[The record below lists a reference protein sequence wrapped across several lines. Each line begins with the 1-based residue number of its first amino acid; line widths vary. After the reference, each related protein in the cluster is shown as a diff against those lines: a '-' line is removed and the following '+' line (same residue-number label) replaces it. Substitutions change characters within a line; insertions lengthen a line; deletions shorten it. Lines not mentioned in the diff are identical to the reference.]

1 MTESLFD
8 RLTEAKER
16 KYELEKA
23 IRKQSQFRS
32 RLNELE
38 RQIIRLEV
46 DLESEQA
53 DVDKLTRMSLTNLF
67 HTLLRSKDE
76 QLEMERQQ
84 ALAAALKLTEATQER
99 DMLKDEITQAGVTI
113 TAYQS
118 ADQDYKRIMLEQEQ
132 ALRSMP
138 GKASELLAM
147 ENSVAAQQVIV
158 RELNEAFTAGKRVLA
173 SLEPAIDSLEKAI
186 NWGNWDTWGNGGLI
200 STHIKHEHIDAAKS
214 SISAANH
221 ELRSFQDE
229 LADLERSLD
238 IRIDISGL
246 LKFGDYW
253 FDGLIT
259 DWIVQKRIKDTQDRT
274 CEAAHE
280 VRTVV
285 KKLQAEYTT
294 AEAALNGMTARRIA
308 WLEQQQTN

>member
-1 MTESLFD
+1 MTDSLFD

-16 KYELEKA
+16 KFELDRA
-23 IRKQSQFRS
+23 VRRQGQYRS

-38 RQIIRLEV
+38 RQIIRLEL

-53 DVDKLTRMSLTNLF
+53 DVEKLTKMTLTNLF

-84 ALAAALKLTEATQER
+84 ALAVALKLTEAKQER
-99 DMLKDEITQAGVTI
+99 DKLQEEIKQAGVII
-113 TAYQS
+113 TSHHGAE
-118 ADQDYKRIMLEQEQ
+118 QDYDNLLQEQELL
-132 ALRSMP
+132 LRGMP
-138 GKASELLAM
+138 DKAAELMAM
-147 ENSVAAQQVIV
+147 ETEIAAQQVIV
-158 RELNEAFTAGKRVLA
+158 RELNEAFTAGRRVLA
-173 SLEPAIDSLEKAI
+173 SLDPAIDSLEKAI

-200 STHIKHEHIDAAKS
+200 STHLKHEHIDDAKS
-214 SISAANH
+214 SIAAANH
-221 ELRSFQDE
+221 ELKNFRDE
-229 LADLERSLD
+229 LADLKQHLD
-238 IRIDISGL
+238 IHVDISSL

-259 DWIVQKRIKDTQDRT
+259 DWIVQQRIKETQDRT

-285 KKLQAEYTT
+285 KKLQAEYS
-294 AEAALNGMTARRIA
+294 AADAALNGLKTKRIA
-308 WLEQQQTN
+308 WLEQQQII

>member
-1 MTESLFD
+1 MTNSLLD

-16 KYELEKA
+16 KYELDRA
-23 IRKQSQFRS
+23 IRRQSQFRS

-38 RQIIRLEV
+38 RQIIRLEL

-53 DVDKLTRMSLTNLF
+53 DVDKLTRMTLTNLF

-84 ALAAALKLTEATQER
+84 AVAAALRLSEAKQER
-99 DMLKDEITQAGVTI
+99 DKLKEEIMQAGMVI
-113 TAYQS
+113 S
-118 ADQDYKRIMLEQEQ
+118 ANHGAEQDYYELLKEQEHF
-132 ALRSMP
+132 LRSMP
-138 GKASELLAM
+138 DKASELLAM
-147 ENSVAAQQVIV
+147 ESEIAAQQVTV
-158 RELNEAFTAGKRVLA
+158 RELNEAFTAGRRVLA
-173 SLEPAIDSLEKAI
+173 SLEPAIESLDKAI

-200 STHIKHEHIDAAKS
+200 STHIKHEHIDDAKA
-214 SISAANH
+214 SIAAANH
-221 ELRSFQDE
+221 ELKSFRDE
-229 LADLERSLD
+229 LADLQRSLN
-238 IRIDISGL
+238 IHVDISSL

-259 DWIVQKRIKDTQDRT
+259 DWIVQKRIKETQDRT

-285 KKLQAEYTT
+285 KKLQAEYTA
-294 AEAALNGMTARRIA
+294 AEAALSGLKTKRIS
-308 WLEQQQTN
+308 WLEQQQST